1 MLRHVSEVGNVGEAM
16 REHRRREGFDLAKAY
31 GLPPEVMPRN
41 ARGLNAA
48 AHAQVPHRAY
58 SLATLAA

>member
-1 MLRHVSEVGNVGEAM
+1 MLRHVSEVGNVGESV
-16 REHRRREGFDLAKAY
+16 REHRCREWFDLAKAY

-41 ARGLNAA
+41 ARRLDSA

-58 SLATLAA
+58 SFAALAA